1 MQKPRLVQGNQAV
14 AEAAIAAGC
23 RFFAGYPITP
33 STEIAELMA
42 EHMPRCGGR
51 FIQMEDE
58 IASMGA
64 ILGASLAGKKVLT
77 ATSGPGFSLMQEL
90 IGYAAIAEIPSVIAN
105 VQRFG
110 PSTGRPTSP
119 AQGDVMQARWGTHG
133 DRGVI
138 ALTPSSVAECYS
150 VTLKAFDFAEKFRM
164 PVILLLDEIIGHM
177 RERVELPEAHEVQS
191 IYRKQPIVP
200 EERFMPYQPDE
211 DEIPAMP
218 PFGSGYR
225 YHVTG
230 LVHGQNGLPSE
241 SPEVARK
248 LIARLHEKISREH
261 DEIEMYEEYFADVAD
276 YLVVAYGGTAR
287 SALAAVKT
295 ARKLGIN
302 AGLLRLITIW
312 PFPYHALEKCSRFA
326 KKVLVPELN
335 YGQLVGEVIKT
346 CGEAMVFP
354 INRYDGEIMTP
365 DKILVQ
371 LKAVARR

>member
-23 RFFAGYPITP
+23 RFFGGYPITP
-33 STEIAELMA
+33 STEIAEFMA
-42 EHMPRCGGR
+42 EQLPAYGGK

-64 ILGASLAGKKVLT
+64 ILGASLAGQKVLT

-90 IGYAAIAEIPSVIAN
+90 IGYAAMAEIPSVIAN

-133 DRGVI
+133 DHGVI
-138 ALTPSSVAECYS
+138 ALSPASVEECFS

-164 PVILLLDEIIGHM
+164 PIILLLDEIIGHM
-177 RERVELPEAHEVQS
+177 RERVELPEQHEITSV
-191 IYRKQPIVP
+191 YRKQPTVA
-200 EERFMPYQPDE
+200 EDRFMPYQPDE
-211 DEIPAMP
+211 DEVPPMP
-218 PFGSGYR
+218 PFGAGYR

-230 LVHGQNGLPSE
+230 LSHGHNGLPSE

-248 LIARLHEKISREH
+248 LLARLHEKISRSHE
-261 DEIEMYEEYFADVAD
+261 EITLYEEYFTSDAEYIVI
-276 YLVVAYGGTAR
+276 AYGGTAR

-302 AGLLRLITIW
+302 VGLLKLITIW
-312 PFPYHALEKCSRFA
+312 PFPYHIVERCTRFA
-326 KKVLVPELN
+326 KKVIVPELN
-335 YGQLVGEVIKT
+335 YGQLVGEVIKA
-346 CGEAMVFP
+346 CGESMVFP
-354 INRYDGEIMTP
+354 INRFDGEIMSP
-365 DKILVQ
+365 ERILVQ

>member
-261 DEIEMYEEYFADVAD
+261 DEIEMYEEYFADEAD